1 MNRLHTTAALF
12 MLGACALAS
21 PAAAQGNLWSDSTSF
36 NTPAGSTSSSFN
48 DSAAGYGRDESG
60 NRTIVDGRYVGSC
73 YFNKDG
79 ITPGV
84 GSRSGVDQAAGFP
97 ANPCTN
103 QSAAPAQQN
112 MAIGNSVTVMT
123 QGSWNTVIVA
133 TNQTNNGNQTAI
145 LNGKLRLD

>member
-1 MNRLHTTAALF
+1 MPQNEI
-12 MLGACALAS
+12 GE
-21 PAAAQGNLWSDSTSF
+21 G
-36 NTPAGSTSSSFN
+36 
-48 DSAAGYGRDESG
+48 E
-60 NRTIVDGRYVGSC
+60 
-73 YFNKDG
+73 
-79 ITPGV
+79 
-84 GSRSGVDQAAGFP
+84 AAGFP